1 MRLGALFVVIA
12 TLSSAAT
19 LAAVSLGYP
28 FAWLGLWP
36 ATAFFVVGV
45 GYLRFGARVF
55 GKRDDGTIP
64 LSTRLL
70 LLPYLLVAWGIWSLI
85 RLGPER
91 CWDRVAPGVYLG
103 RRPYPR
109 ELPQDVTLVVDLTSE
124 FARSIPKS
132 SPLEY
137 LCLPILD
144 ASMPSV
150 SELHALVGRVAAHAG
165 PVYIHCAQGHGRSA
179 VVAGALLVSRG
190 IARDALEAES
200 LMKSIRPGVHMSR
213 LQRDRLAAVTTLVQG
228 SSLPS
233 REPRDC

>member
-1 MRLGALFVVIA
+1 MRLGALFLVIA
-12 TLSSAAT
+12 TLSSAAA
-19 LAAVSLGYP
+19 LAAVSLDHP
-28 FAWLGLWP
+28 CAWLGLWP
-36 ATAFFVVGV
+36 ATAFFVVGL

-55 GKRDDGTIP
+55 GKRDDGTLP
-64 LSTRLL
+64 ASTRLL

-109 ELPQDVTLVVDLTSE
+109 ELPPDVKLVVDLTSE

-132 SPLEY
+132 SPIEY

-150 SELHALVGRVAAHAG
+150 SELDALVRRVAAHAG

-190 IARDALEAES
+190 IARDALDAES

-213 LQRDRLAAVTTLVQG
+213 LQRERLAAVTTLVQG

-233 REPRDC
+233 REPRDS